1 MDKKW
6 LRTLLGVGVLLPG
19 VAQALGLGELQVL
32 SAPGEPFRA
41 EIPIRSL
48 TPQEAGDVRVSLA
61 SGSAFAMI
69 HLPVAQGLEHWHFQ
83 VRTDGHPAVLITSP
97 VPLPTP
103 TLSFLVQLDWSGGR
117 IVREYTARSNLGSYL
132 AATPSAEPSAGE
144 VPLPQGTPAYTAPA
158 SRAGATAPRVYGWA
172 RVKHYGPVR
181 DNQSLFQIAQ
191 SITRSNAVTID
202 QVMAALIKANPQAFK
217 NGNPSYLYAG
227 SILRVP
233 TLGQVQ
239 AMGPAQAT
247 AFLAGQGATPAV
259 RPVASAP
266 AAASKAGLATHLVLS
281 SAPANAVLAPTASAA
296 SAAADLLGHLQQQTA
311 ALMKENGTLAAQVQ
325 SLGNRLTAE
334 ERLVASQGAQ
344 LSALA
349 KEQSAVT
356 NPLHN
361 PLLWASLGGN
371 LLLLLLFL
379 WLYGRQKQGE
389 KRQREISQKMTAMA
403 AAPSPAPTPGPA
415 AAVRPAPTPTLT
427 PTPTPTPIPAA
438 VVSAAPTIA
447 AAPMEPPVSA
457 PPVFTPVEK
466 PVEEIV
472 DVDPVEQA
480 DMYLTY
486 GKADQAAAV
495 LSEALEDAPRR
506 KDLYVKL
513 LDVYA
518 GMDRR
523 DDYLELAERMRGRF
537 GPHNSAWQEVAAQGA
552 QLFPGHPLFAA
563 PEEAASVPGG
573 TVVPGEAHAAAP
585 EMVPASPREAA
596 GYPAEAPTAAPP
608 APDVLEF
615 NLAAAFG
622 EKPAEAAP
630 PAAEEAVAEEE
641 ALRFSEAEKERL
653 LRSIDEQFR
662 ALDEAPTRSEGL
674 SLAAEPA
681 AVSAQAGGGQREIS
695 SEAGALDWDAVG
707 TKLDLA
713 KAYIEMGDGESA
725 RELLEEVGKEGSSE
739 QQGEA
744 RQLLAAL

>member
-6 LRTLLGVGVLLPG
+6 LRTLLGVGILLPG
-19 VAQALGLGELQVL
+19 VAQAVGLGELQVL

-83 VRTDGHPAVLITSP
+83 VRTDQHPAVLITSP

-117 IVREYTARSNLGSYL
+117 IVREYTARSSLGNYL
-132 AATPSAEPSAGE
+132 AAAPSAAEPQRA
-144 VPLPQGTPAYTAPA
+144 QGAPAYAAPTPRPA
-158 SRAGATAPRVYGWA
+158 AVAPLVYGWA
-172 RVKHYGPVR
+172 GVKRYGPVR
-181 DNQSLFQIAQ
+181 NNQSLFQIAQ

-202 QVMAALIKANPQAFK
+202 QVMAALIKANPAAFK

-239 AMGPAQAT
+239 GMAPAQAT
-247 AFLAGQGATPAV
+247 AFLAGQRAAPAV
-259 RPVASAP
+259 QP
-266 AAASKAGLATHLVLS
+266 AAAAPAGKAGPATHLVLS
-281 SAPANAVLAPTASAA
+281 SAPAAAVLAPTASAT
-296 SAAADLLGHLQQQTA
+296 SAAADILLGQLQQRTA
-311 ALMKENGTLAAQVQ
+311 ALVKENGTLAAQVQ
-325 SLGNRLTAE
+325 SLGNRLAAE
-334 ERLVASQGAQ
+334 ERLIASQGAQ
-344 LSALA
+344 LGALA
-349 KEQSAVT
+349 KEQSAVA
-356 NPLHN
+356 NPFN

-371 LLLLLLFL
+371 VLLLLLFL

-403 AAPSPAPTPGPA
+403 SVPSPAVPPTPSRA
-415 AAVRPAPTPTLT
+415 TVAVTPAPAPK
-427 PTPTPTPIPAA
+427 PTPIPAA
-438 VVSAAPTIA
+438 VASAAVA
-447 AAPMEPPVSA
+447 AAPAVA
-457 PPVFTPVEK
+457 PPAPMPTPVEK

-486 GKADQAAAV
+486 GKAEQAAAV

-552 QLFPGHPLFAA
+552 QLFPGNSLFAA
-563 PEEAASVPGG
+563 PEEAAPVPGG
-573 TVVPGEAHAAAP
+573 TVVPGEGHAAAP
-585 EMVPASPREAA
+585 EMVPASPPEVAEH
-596 GYPAEAPTAAPP
+596 PAAAP
-608 APDVLEF
+608 ADVLEF
-615 NLAAAFG
+615 DLGAAFG
-622 EKPAEAAP
+622 EKTAEAAP
-630 PAAEEAVAEEE
+630 PPAEEAAAEEE
-641 ALRFSEAEKERL
+641 ALRFSAAEKERL

-662 ALDEAPTRSEGL
+662 ALDEAPARSEGL

-681 AVSAQAGGGQREIS
+681 AVSVPAGVEGGEIVG
-695 SEAGALDWDAVG
+695 EANALDWDAVG

-713 KAYIEMGDGESA
+713 KAYMEMGDGESA
-725 RELLEEVGKEGSSE
+725 RELLEEVAKEGSSE

>member
-6 LRTLLGVGVLLPG
+6 LRTLLGVGILLPG
-19 VAQALGLGELQVL
+19 VAQAVGLGELQVL

-61 SGSAFAMI
+61 SSSAFAMI

-83 VRTDGHPAVLITSP
+83 IRTDQHPAVLITSP

-103 TLSFLVQLDWSGGR
+103 SLSFLVQLDWSGGR
-117 IVREYTARSNLGSYL
+117 IVREYTARSSLGSYL
-132 AATPSAEPSAGE
+132 AAAPSGAETPSA
-144 VPLPQGTPAYTAPA
+144 QGAPAYAAPA
-158 SRAGATAPRVYGWA
+158 SRPAAAAPLVYGWA
-172 RVKHYGPVR
+172 GVRRYGPVR
-181 DNQSLFQIAQ
+181 NNQSLFQIAQ
-191 SITRSNAVTID
+191 SITRSNAVTLD
-202 QVMAALIKANPQAFK
+202 QVMAALIKANPAAFK

-239 AMGPAQAT
+239 GMAPAQAT
-247 AFLAGQGATPAV
+247 AFLAGQRATPAV
-259 RPVASAP
+259 QPTAAAP
-266 AAASKAGLATHLVLS
+266 AGQAGPATHLVLS
-281 SAPANAVLAPTASAA
+281 SAPATAVLAPTASAG
-296 SAAADLLGHLQQQTA
+296 SAAADLLGQLQQRTA
-311 ALMKENGTLAAQVQ
+311 ALVKENGALAAQVQ
-325 SLGNRLTAE
+325 SLGNRLAAE
-334 ERLVASQGAQ
+334 ERLIASQGAQ
-344 LSALA
+344 LGALA
-349 KEQSAVT
+349 KEQGATT

-371 LLLLLLFL
+371 VLLLLLFL
-379 WLYGRQKQGE
+379 WLYGRQKQNE
-389 KRQREISQKMTAMA
+389 KRQREISQKIMTMA
-403 AAPSPAPTPGPA
+403 SAPSPAVA
-415 AAVRPAPTPTLT
+415 LAPAPK
-427 PTPTPTPIPAA
+427 PTPIPVAVAPAA
-438 VVSAAPTIA
+438 SIA
-447 AAPMEPPVSA
+447 AAPAVA
-457 PPVFTPVEK
+457 PPALMPTPVEK

-486 GKADQAAAV
+486 GKAEQAAAV

-552 QLFPGHPLFAA
+552 QLFPGNALFAA
-563 PEEAASVPGG
+563 PEEAAAAPGG
-573 TVVPGEAHAAAP
+573 AAVPAEATIAAAVPEVVPAPFQGEAAEHPAAAP
-585 EMVPASPREAA
+585 ESVPLAA
-596 GYPAEAPTAAPP
+596 
-608 APDVLEF
+608 DVLEF
-615 NLAAAFG
+615 DLGAAFG
-622 EKPAEAAP
+622 EKPAETTSP
-630 PAAEEAVAEEE
+630 PVEEAAAEEE
-641 ALRFSEAEKERL
+641 ALRFSEVEKERL

-662 ALDEAPTRSEGL
+662 ALDEAPARSAGL
-674 SLAAEPA
+674 ALAAEPA
-681 AVSAQAGGGQREIS
+681 AVSAPAGAEGEEIVGAAS
-695 SEAGALDWDAVG
+695 ALDWDAVG

-713 KAYIEMGDGESA
+713 KAYLEMGDGESA
-725 RELLEEVGKEGSSE
+725 RELLEEVVKEGGSE

>member
-19 VAQALGLGELQVL
+19 VAQAVGLGELQVL

-132 AATPSAEPSAGE
+132 AAAPSAGE
-144 VPLPQGTPAYTAPA
+144 APRSQGAPAYTPPPSRPA
-158 SRAGATAPRVYGWA
+158 ATAPRVYGWA
-172 RVKHYGPVR
+172 RVKQYGPVR

-239 AMGPAQAT
+239 TMGPAQAT
-247 AFLAGQGATPAV
+247 AFLAGQGATAAV

-266 AAASKAGLATHLVLS
+266 AAASKAGPATHLVLS

-296 SAAADLLGHLQQQTA
+296 SAAADLLSHLQQQA
-311 ALMKENGTLAAQVQ
+311 DALVKENGTLAAQVQ
-325 SLGNRLTAE
+325 SLGSRLTAE
-334 ERLVASQGAQ
+334 ERLIASQGAQ

-371 LLLLLLFL
+371 ILLLLLFL
-379 WLYGRQKQGE
+379 WLYGRQKEGE

-403 AAPSPAPTPGPA
+403 SAPSPSPSPSPAPTPGPA
-415 AAVRPAPTPTLT
+415 PAARPAPTPK
-427 PTPTPTPIPAA
+427 PTPIPAA
-438 VVSAAPTIA
+438 MVSAAPTVA
-447 AAPMEPPVSA
+447 AAPIEAPVSA
-457 PPVFTPVEK
+457 PAIFAPVEK

-573 TVVPGEAHAAAP
+573 TVAPGEAHAAAP

-596 GYPAEAPTAAPP
+596 GYPAEAPMAAPP

-681 AVSAQAGGGQREIS
+681 AVSAQAGDGQREIS

>member
-19 VAQALGLGELQVL
+19 VAQAVGLGDLQVL

-69 HLPVAQGLEHWHFQ
+69 HLPMAQGLEHWHFQ

-132 AATPSAEPSAGE
+132 AVAPSAAPSAGE
-144 VPLPQGTPAYTAPA
+144 ASRPQGAPAYTPPP
-158 SRAGATAPRVYGWA
+158 SRPGATAPRVYGWA
-172 RVKHYGPVR
+172 RVKQYGPVR

-239 AMGPAQAT
+239 GMGPAQAT
-247 AFLAGQGATPAV
+247 AFLGGQRATSAV
-259 RPVASAP
+259 QPLASAP
-266 AAASKAGLATHLVLS
+266 VAASKAGPATHLVLS

-296 SAAADLLGHLQQQTA
+296 STAADLLSHLQQQTD
-311 ALMKENGTLAAQVQ
+311 ALVKENATLAAQVQ
-325 SLGNRLTAE
+325 SLGNRLAAE
-334 ERLVASQGAQ
+334 ERLIASQGAQ
-344 LSALA
+344 LGALA

-356 NPLHN
+356 SPLHN

-371 LLLLLLFL
+371 VLLLLLFL

-389 KRQREISQKMTAMA
+389 KRQREISQKMTALA

-415 AAVRPAPTPTLT
+415 AAVRPAPAPTPI
-427 PTPTPTPIPAA
+427 PTPTPIPAA
-438 VVSAAPTIA
+438 MVSAAPTIA
-447 AAPMEPPVSA
+447 AAPMEA
-457 PPVFTPVEK
+457 PVFSPATVTPAGK

-537 GPHNSAWQEVAAQGA
+537 GPHNSA
-552 QLFPGHPLFAA
+552 
-563 PEEAASVPGG
+563 
-573 TVVPGEAHAAAP
+573 
-585 EMVPASPREAA
+585 
-596 GYPAEAPTAAPP
+596 
-608 APDVLEF
+608 
-615 NLAAAFG
+615 
-622 EKPAEAAP
+622 
-630 PAAEEAVAEEE
+630 
-641 ALRFSEAEKERL
+641 
-653 LRSIDEQFR
+653 
-662 ALDEAPTRSEGL
+662 
-674 SLAAEPA
+674 
-681 AVSAQAGGGQREIS
+681 
-695 SEAGALDWDAVG
+695 
-707 TKLDLA
+707 
-713 KAYIEMGDGESA
+713 
-725 RELLEEVGKEGSSE
+725 
-739 QQGEA
+739 
-744 RQLLAAL
+744 

>member
-6 LRTLLGVGVLLPG
+6 LRTLLGVGILLPG
-19 VAQALGLGELQVL
+19 VAQAVGLGELQVL

-48 TPQEAGDVRVSLA
+48 TPQEAGDVRASLA

-83 VRTDGHPAVLITSP
+83 VRTDQHPAVLITSP

-103 TLSFLVQLDWSGGR
+103 ILSFLVQLDWSGGR
-117 IVREYTARSNLGSYL
+117 IVREYTARSSLGNYL
-132 AATPSAEPSAGE
+132 AAAPSAAEPQRA
-144 VPLPQGTPAYTAPA
+144 QGAPAYAAPTPRPA
-158 SRAGATAPRVYGWA
+158 AVAPLVYGWA
-172 RVKHYGPVR
+172 GVKRYGPVR
-181 DNQSLFQIAQ
+181 NNQSLFQIAQ

-202 QVMAALIKANPQAFK
+202 QVMAALIKANPAAFK

-239 AMGPAQAT
+239 GMAPAQAT
-247 AFLAGQGATPAV
+247 AFLARPRAAPAV
-259 RPVASAP
+259 QP
-266 AAASKAGLATHLVLS
+266 AAAGPATHLVLS
-281 SAPANAVLAPTASAA
+281 SAPAAAVLAPTASAS
-296 SAAADLLGHLQQQTA
+296 SAAEDLLGQLQQRTA
-311 ALMKENGTLAAQVQ
+311 ALVKENGTLAAQVQ
-325 SLGNRLTAE
+325 SLGNRLAAE
-334 ERLVASQGAQ
+334 ERLIASQGAQ
-344 LSALA
+344 LGALA
-349 KEQSAVT
+349 KEQSAVA

-371 LLLLLLFL
+371 ILLLLLFL

-389 KRQREISQKMTAMA
+389 KRQREISQKMTAMTSV
-403 AAPSPAPTPGPA
+403 PSPAVPPTPSR
-415 AAVRPAPTPTLT
+415 AAVAVTPAPAPA
-427 PTPTPTPIPAA
+427 PAPKPTPIPAA
-438 VVSAAPTIA
+438 VASAAVA
-447 AAPMEPPVSA
+447 AASAVA
-457 PPVFTPVEK
+457 PPAPLPTPVEE

-486 GKADQAAAV
+486 GKAEQASAV
-495 LSEALEDAPRR
+495 LFEALEDAPRR

-552 QLFPGHPLFAA
+552 QLFPGNSLFAA
-563 PEEAASVPGG
+563 PEEAAPAPGG
-573 TVVPGEAHAAAP
+573 TVVPGEGHAAAP
-585 EMVPASPREAA
+585 ETAPASPPEVAEH
-596 GYPAEAPTAAPP
+596 PAAAP
-608 APDVLEF
+608 ADVLEF
-615 NLAAAFG
+615 DLGAAFG
-622 EKPAEAAP
+622 KKTAEAAP
-630 PAAEEAVAEEE
+630 PAEGAAAEEE
-641 ALRFSEAEKERL
+641 ALRFSAAEKERL

-662 ALDEAPTRSEGL
+662 ALDEAPARSEGL

-681 AVSAQAGGGQREIS
+681 AVSVPAGGEEGEVVG
-695 SEAGALDWDAVG
+695 EAGALDWDAVG

-713 KAYIEMGDGESA
+713 KAYMEMGDGESA
-725 RELLEEVGKEGSSE
+725 RELLEEVAKEGGSE

>member
-6 LRTLLGVGVLLPG
+6 LRTLLGVGILLPG
-19 VAQALGLGELQVL
+19 VAQAVGLGELQVL

-83 VRTDGHPAVLITSP
+83 VRTDQHPAVLITSP

-117 IVREYTARSNLGSYL
+117 IVREYTARSSLGSYL
-132 AATPSAEPSAGE
+132 AAVPSAAEPPRA
-144 VPLPQGTPAYTAPA
+144 QGAPAYAAPA
-158 SRAGATAPRVYGWA
+158 PRPAAVAPLVYGWA
-172 RVKHYGPVR
+172 GVKRYGPVR
-181 DNQSLFQIAQ
+181 NNQSLFQIAQ

-202 QVMAALIKANPQAFK
+202 QVMAALIKANPAAFK

-239 AMGPAQAT
+239 GMAPAQAT
-247 AFLAGQGATPAV
+247 AFLAGQRAAPAV
-259 RPVASAP
+259 QP
-266 AAASKAGLATHLVLS
+266 AAAAPAGKAGPATHLVLS
-281 SAPANAVLAPTASAA
+281 SAPAAAVLAPTASAT
-296 SAAADLLGHLQQQTA
+296 STAADILLGQLQQRTA
-311 ALMKENGTLAAQVQ
+311 ALVKENGTLGAQVQ
-325 SLGNRLTAE
+325 ALGNRLAVE
-334 ERLVASQGAQ
+334 ERLIASQGAQ
-344 LSALA
+344 VGALA
-349 KEQSAVT
+349 KQQSEVA
-356 NPLHN
+356 NPFN

-371 LLLLLLFL
+371 VLLLLLFL

-389 KRQREISQKMTAMA
+389 KRQREISQKMTVMA
-403 AAPSPAPTPGPA
+403 SVPSPAVAPPTPSRA
-415 AAVRPAPTPTLT
+415 TVAVTPAPAPK
-427 PTPTPTPIPAA
+427 PTPIPAA
-438 VVSAAPTIA
+438 VASATPIVAAPA
-447 AAPMEPPVSA
+447 VAPPAPMP
-457 PPVFTPVEK
+457 TPVEK

-486 GKADQAAAV
+486 GKAEQAAAV

-552 QLFPGHPLFAA
+552 QLFPGNSLFAA
-563 PEEAASVPGG
+563 PEEAAPAPGG
-573 TVVPGEAHAAAP
+573 TVVPGEGHAAAP
-585 EMVPASPREAA
+585 EMVPASPPEVAEH
-596 GYPAEAPTAAPP
+596 PAAAP
-608 APDVLEF
+608 ADVLEF
-615 NLAAAFG
+615 DLGAAFG
-622 EKPAEAAP
+622 EKTAEAAP
-630 PAAEEAVAEEE
+630 PPAEEAAAEEE
-641 ALRFSEAEKERL
+641 ALRFSAAEKERL

-662 ALDEAPTRSEGL
+662 ALDEAPAHSEGL

-681 AVSAQAGGGQREIS
+681 AVSVPAGAEGEEIVGAAS
-695 SEAGALDWDAVG
+695 ALDWDAVG

-713 KAYIEMGDGESA
+713 KAYMEMGDGESA
-725 RELLEEVGKEGSSE
+725 RELLEEVAKEGSSE

-744 RQLLAAL
+744 RQLLEAL

>member
-6 LRTLLGVGVLLPG
+6 LRTLLGVGILLPG
-19 VAQALGLGELQVL
+19 VAQAVGLGELQVL

-61 SGSAFAMI
+61 SSSAFAMI

-83 VRTDGHPAVLITSP
+83 VRTDQHPAVLITSP

-103 TLSFLVQLDWSGGR
+103 SLSFLVQLDWSGGR
-117 IVREYTARSNLGSYL
+117 IVREYTARSSLGSYL
-132 AATPSAEPSAGE
+132 AAAPSAAEAPGA
-144 VPLPQGTPAYTAPA
+144 QGAPAYAPPPPRPA
-158 SRAGATAPRVYGWA
+158 AVAPLVYGWA
-172 RVKHYGPVR
+172 GVKRYGPVR
-181 DNQSLFQIAQ
+181 NNQSLFQIAQ
-191 SITRSNAVTID
+191 SITRSNAVTLD
-202 QVMAALIKANPQAFK
+202 QVMAALIKANPAAFR

-233 TLGQVQ
+233 TLAQVQ
-239 AMGPAQAT
+239 GMAPAQAT
-247 AFLAGQGATPAV
+247 AFLAGQRATPAV
-259 RPVASAP
+259 QPTAAAP
-266 AAASKAGLATHLVLS
+266 AGKAGPATHLVLS
-281 SAPANAVLAPTASAA
+281 SAPATAVLAPTASAS
-296 SAAADLLGHLQQQTA
+296 SAAADLLGQLQQRTA
-311 ALMKENGTLAAQVQ
+311 ALVKDNGTLAAQVQ
-325 SLGNRLTAE
+325 SLGNRLAAE
-334 ERLVASQGAQ
+334 ERLIASQGAQ
-344 LSALA
+344 LGALA
-349 KEQSAVT
+349 KEQSAAA

-371 LLLLLLFL
+371 VLLLLLFL
-379 WLYGRQKQGE
+379 WLYGRQKQNE
-389 KRQREISQKMTAMA
+389 KRQREISQKIMTMA
-403 AAPSPAPTPGPA
+403 SAPSLAIAPAGATAVAPKPAPKPA
-415 AAVRPAPTPTLT
+415 
-427 PTPTPTPIPAA
+427 PIPAA
-438 VVSAAPTIA
+438 AAPAASIA
-447 AAPMEPPVSA
+447 AAPAASIAAAPAVA
-457 PPVFTPVEK
+457 PPVPMPAPAEK

-486 GKADQAAAV
+486 GKAEQAAAV

-552 QLFPGHPLFAA
+552 QLFPGNALFAA
-563 PEEAASVPGG
+563 PEEAAAAPGG
-573 TVVPGEAHAAAP
+573 AAVSGEGHAAAP
-585 EMVPASPREAA
+585 EMAPASPAEVA
-596 GYPAEAPTAAPP
+596 GHPAAAPESVP
-608 APDVLEF
+608 LAADVLEF
-615 NLAAAFG
+615 DLGAAFG
-622 EKPAEAAP
+622 EKPAEATP
-630 PAAEEAVAEEE
+630 PPVEEAAAEEES
-641 ALRFSEAEKERL
+641 LRFSEVEKERL

-662 ALDEAPTRSEGL
+662 ALDEAPERSAGL
-674 SLAAEPA
+674 AIAAEPA
-681 AVSAQAGGGQREIS
+681 VVPAGAEGEEIVGAAS
-695 SEAGALDWDAVG
+695 ALDWDAVG

-713 KAYIEMGDGESA
+713 KAYLEMGDGESA
-725 RELLEEVGKEGSSE
+725 RELLEEVAKEGGSE